1 MFRVPE
7 KQGKSKSARDSAPFL
22 RQGKRD
28 DNVKQER
35 CRAEARRYIKTE
47 KRKATET
54 QLAAGDI
61 LRGVRG
67 WPMILRDE
75 CRGMDT
81 EGDGGSGGA
90 AACRGAGLF

>member
-1 MFRVPE
+1 VNRTSFRAPE
-7 KQGKSKSARDSAPFL
+7 KQGKSKSARNSAPFL

-35 CRAEARRYIKTE
+35 CRAEARRYTKSE
-47 KRKATET
+47 AE
-54 QLAAGDI
+54 LAAGDI

-90 AACRGAGLF
+90 AACGGACVF